1 MASVRLTAGRRA
13 AVVAALML
21 AAFTFNTTENLPV
34 GLLSLIS
41 DDLRV
46 SLTSVGLLVTGYGLT
61 VAVVSLPVAH
71 VTRSI
76 PRRHL
81 LSGLLGLLVLATWVS
96 SLGTVS
102 YGLLLAARVATAL
115 AQALFW
121 AVMGPVAVGLF
132 PPERRGRVMG
142 LLSVGGSLATVLGVP
157 AGTWLGGHSGWRAPF
172 VVLGAL
178 GLVALVAVAALLP
191 TSPPEEGHAA
201 YGVTPDTRRFAV
213 VLATTALSVT
223 GAFAGFTYVVAF
235 LDEVG
240 GFAAGSVSGLLLL
253 FGAAGIVGVAAAGP
267 LLDRFP
273 TGTLTVPVAAQA
285 VALLGLYAGGGHS
298 QVLVVALLML
308 LGASVGPLFMATQSQ
323 VLQVA
328 PGRTELAMAANS
340 AAFNL
345 GVAAGALTG
354 GALLSTVGVRGTFLV
369 GGLLTLGALAVLT
382 WPAPAAE
389 TAGTKAG
396 APKPGGSPG

>member
-1 MASVRLTAGRRA
+1 MGSERLTAWRRA

-46 SLTSVGLLVTGYGLT
+46 PLASVGMLVTGYGLT
-61 VAVVSLPVAH
+61 VAVVSLPLAH
-71 VTRSI
+71 LTRSI
-76 PRRHL
+76 PRRHV
-81 LSGLLGLLVLATWVS
+81 LSGLLALLVLASWVS
-96 SLGTVS
+96 ALGALS
-102 YGLLLAARVATAL
+102 YGLLLGARVATAL

-132 PPERRGRVMG
+132 PPERRGRVIG

-172 VVLGAL
+172 LVLGAI
-178 GLVALVAVAALLP
+178 GLVSLVAIAVLLP
-191 TSPPEEGHAA
+191 TSRAEEGHAA
-201 YGVTPDTRRFAV
+201 YGAAPDARRFAV

-235 LDEVG
+235 LDEVS
-240 GFAAGSVSGLLLL
+240 GFSEGSVSALLMV
-253 FGAAGIVGVAAAGP
+253 FGVAGIAGVAAAGP

-273 TGTLTVPVAAQA
+273 RGTLSVPVAAQA
-285 VALLGLYAGGGHS
+285 VALLGLYAGGGS
-298 QVLVVALLML
+298 QPVTVAMLML
-308 LGASVGPLFMATQSQ
+308 LGASLGPAFMATQSQ
-323 VLQVA
+323 VLHVA
-328 PGRTELAMAANS
+328 PGRTELALAANS
-340 AAFNL
+340 AAFNT

-354 GALLSTVGVRGTFLV
+354 GALLSAVGVRGTFLI
-369 GGLLTLGALAVLT
+369 GGLLTAGALAVLT
-382 WPAPAAE
+382 WPVPAAL
-389 TAGTKAG
+389 TAGSKAT
-396 APKPGGSPG
+396 PPSLSS